1 MKRYFLNQLSAF
13 CLWGLAIGLTMTACS
28 EEDNEKSNPSQPAIE
43 DFNQPDLNFTEQPGS
58 QSFTFTAHEDW
69 VVSVAPVDGV
79 SWCTVSPSSG
89 TAGTHTVTIS
99 LEENEDYDDRSVTI
113 TLEAGTMV
121 ETFVVTQKQKDAL
134 LLSADKFEVP
144 QEGGTVTVEA
154 KANVTYTASIGEEC
168 RDWITESPGT
178 RGLTAATKSFTVAPN
193 RSGDKREGTI
203 TFSNGTLTETVHVYQ
218 ASGDV
223 ILLTKDVFYADP
235 AGDELQVELRSN
247 CEYEVIMPRVYWV
260 QQATTRALSSH
271 TLYYTIL
278 PNTLYYDRD
287 ARIIYRSKQNPSVCD
302 TLTIYQ
308 NAKNTLVLSEREVVV
323 EKEGGVVAVKLSTN
337 LNYAVHMPADA
348 DWITAISTKNVETYT
363 LRYNVAPNNERMVRS
378 AKIIFSSEESMLYDT
393 LTVVQNGEN
402 AEYMKIDVPY
412 SGHLSRLLPDVANIR
427 NLIISGYLDGDDI
440 RYIREMPLLYYLDLS
455 EANIVEGGGTY
466 WNTAAGHYP
475 QESYKTSNNIVGKY
489 MFSGLE
495 NLGVCILPNSTLKI
509 DDYAFKASSNLTE
522 LIIPEGVTSIG
533 ALAFR
538 QCNRLETVVLPQSL
552 TTIGG
557 SAFSESGL
565 KYITIPGSVT
575 ELSGFSNCPNLTRV
589 TIEEGVTEVNG
600 FSKSGL
606 VEIDLPKSIVEIG
619 NWAFSNCP
627 NLKKVTM
634 QGNVK
639 TIGRGA
645 FEGCSSLTDIVIP
658 ESVTSLGE
666 SVFQGCSSLVD
677 ITVPGGITDIPENAF
692 RDCGNLTNATL
703 QEGVVNVGKYAFM
716 GCSGLKIF
724 RTPSTIDYFDYWS
737 MDGCGSLSEFWCYA
751 LEAPS
756 ATFGGINY
764 NGTLFIPKEGTGYS
778 SYPWNEFDKISRF

>member
-1 MKRYFLNQLSAF
+1 M
-13 CLWGLAIGLTMTACS
+13 GLVVTACS
-28 EEDNEKSNPSQPAIE
+28 DEDKGETGSSQPAIE
-43 DFNQPDLNFTEQPGS
+43 DFNLPDLTFTEQSGS

-69 VVSVAPVDGV
+69 VVSVAPVDGE

-99 LEENEDYDDRSVTI
+99 LDENEGYDDRSVTI
-113 TLEAGTMV
+113 TLKAGTQV

-144 QEGGTVTVEA
+144 QEGGTIKVEA
-154 KANVTYTASIGEEC
+154 KANVTYTVSIGEEC

-178 RGLTAATKSFTVAPN
+178 RGLTAATKTFTVAPN

-223 ILLTKDVFYADP
+223 ILLTEDVFYADP
-235 AGDELQVELRSN
+235 AGDELRVELRSN
-247 CEYEVIMPRVYWV
+247 CEYEVIMPRWEWV

-278 PNTLYYDRD
+278 PNTLYYDRN
-287 ARIIYRSKQNPSVCD
+287 AQIVYRSKQHPDVCD

-308 NAKNTLVLSEREVVV
+308 NAKNTLVLSEKEVVV
-323 EKEGGVVAVKLSTN
+323 EKEGGVVEVKLSANVDYT
-337 LNYAVHMPADA
+337 VDMPADA

-363 LRYNVAPNNERMVRS
+363 LRYNVDPNPGQMVRS
-378 AKIIFSSEESMLYDT
+378 AKIVFSSEESMLHDT

-412 SGHLSRLLPDVANIR
+412 SGHLSQLLPDAANIR
-427 NLIISGYLDGDDI
+427 NLVVSGYLDGDDI

-466 WNTAAGHYP
+466 WNTVGLYP
-475 QESYKTSNNIVGKY
+475 PESYKTSNNVVGKH
-489 MFSGLE
+489 MFCELE

-509 DDYAFKASSNLTE
+509 DDYAFEASSNLTE

-533 ALAFR
+533 KVVFS
-538 QCNRLETVVLPQSL
+538 QCDRLETVVLPQSL
-552 TTIGG
+552 TTIGYM
-557 SAFSESGL
+557 AFAHSGL
-565 KYITIPGSVT
+565 KHITIPRNVT
-575 ELSGFSNCPNLTRV
+575 EFGSGAFSDCPNLTHV
-589 TIEEGVTEVNG
+589 TIEEGVTEVCG
-600 FSKSGL
+600 FSQSGL
-606 VEIDLPKSIVEIG
+606 VEITLPKSIIEISDG
-619 NWAFSNCP
+619 AFANCTD
-627 NLKKVTM
+627 LKKVTM
-634 QGNVK
+634 QEHVK
-639 TIGRGA
+639 TIGRSA

-677 ITVPGGITDIPENAF
+677 MTVPGGIADLPKNAF
-692 RDCGNLTNATL
+692 RDCSNLTHVTL
-703 QEGVVNVGKYAFM
+703 EEGIVNVGEYAFK

-724 RTPSTIDYFDYWS
+724 RVPSTIKYFAHSS
-737 MDGCGSLSEFWCYA
+737 MDGCVSLSEFWCYA
-751 LEAPS
+751 LKAPS
-756 ATFGGINY
+756 ADGGSLGFDVNY
-764 NGTLFIPKEGTGYS
+764 NGTLFIPKEGTGYNIT
-778 SYPWNEFDKISRF
+778 PWNRFDKIARF